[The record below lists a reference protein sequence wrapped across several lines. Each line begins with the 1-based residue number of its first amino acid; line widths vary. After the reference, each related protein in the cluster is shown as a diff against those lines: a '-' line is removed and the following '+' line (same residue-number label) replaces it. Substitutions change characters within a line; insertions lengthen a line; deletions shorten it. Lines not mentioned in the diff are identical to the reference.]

1 MAVDLN
7 EIVQRAIQPLHLS
20 ASSLMYLM
28 QFLPKPRAEG
38 TTGPMNAPEHVQD
51 AFKYIQAAIHS
62 LEAADAILL
71 TMRTPN

>member
-7 EIVQRAIQPLHLS
+7 DMVQRAVQPLHLS

-28 QFLPKPRAEG
+28 GFLPKARAEG
-38 TTGPMNAPEHVQD
+38 TTGPMNAQEHVQD

-62 LEAADAILL
+62 LEAADAILN
-71 TMRTPN
+71 TMRRPN